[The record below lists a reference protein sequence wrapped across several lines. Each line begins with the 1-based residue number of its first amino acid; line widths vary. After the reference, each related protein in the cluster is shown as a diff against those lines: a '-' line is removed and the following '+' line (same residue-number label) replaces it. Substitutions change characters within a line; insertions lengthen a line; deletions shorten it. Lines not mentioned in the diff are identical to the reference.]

1 MSKDLSSPRRHPA
14 EKSIPLRT
22 LLCIGLALVCAVYH
36 FTEHLNPSAS
46 RKSTYAL
53 EKLLLVP
60 PNGQYIALR
69 VLLQRGY
76 SVRASFG
83 VTEQQLKEVKL
94 SLENPWLGRIV
105 LGETRIA
112 QLSD

>member
-1 MSKDLSSPRRHPA
+1 MSRDLSSRRRHPA
-14 EKSIPLRT
+14 EKNIPLRT
-22 LLCIGLALVCAVYH
+22 LLCI
-36 FTEHLNPSAS
+36 TEPQSQCDPQ
-46 RKSTYAL
+46 KSTYAL

-60 PNGQYIALR
+60 PKGRYITLR

-76 SVRASFG
+76 SVRASFE

-105 LGETRIA
+105 SGEARIA
-112 QLSD
+112 QLSR